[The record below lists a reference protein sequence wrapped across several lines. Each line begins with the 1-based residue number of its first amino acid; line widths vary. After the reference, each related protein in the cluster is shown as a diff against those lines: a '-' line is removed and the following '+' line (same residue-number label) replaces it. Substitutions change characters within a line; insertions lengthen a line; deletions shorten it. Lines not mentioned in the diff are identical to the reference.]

1 MNAVAPYLF
10 LFCLLIAACEV
21 ECYHLNRCSLS
32 RYSIRKSITYASSK
46 DSGDVSG
53 DVPIEGAVEKAR
65 DVIVDNAMKKLDK
78 GLTHIKYNKY
88 APSAEEAATMT
99 DEQFRG
105 TMLRRMVS

>member
-1 MNAVAPYLF
+1 ML
-10 LFCLLIAACEV
+10 LSLLIAVCKV
-21 ECYHLNRCSLS
+21 ESYHLNRCSLS
-32 RYSIRKSITYASSK
+32 RYSIRKSTTYASSK
-46 DSGDVSG
+46 DSGKIAG
-53 DVPIEGAVEKAR
+53 DVPVEGAVGKAR

-78 GLTHIKYNKY
+78 GLTHINYNKY